1 MWWSAGLG
9 KGNSR
14 GSGSGMLLEI
24 YHKNELQHQLQEN
37 MQQKTAV
44 EERKET
50 LLNSPSFWK
59 KKIFFRKKKKKT
71 CFFFNLKKFLTCLV
85 LSSAVN

>member
-50 LLNSPSFWK
+50 VFLEK
-59 KKIFFRKKKKKT
+59 KKYSSEKKKENM
-71 CFFFNLKKFLTCLV
+71 FFFLT
-85 LSSAVN
+85 